1 MLGIILLSLSLSLD
15 SLGAGFTYGM
25 KNIRIPILS
34 GILFF
39 LTSVICSLSATTLG
53 HLLSN
58 ILPCHIGNLL
68 SSLILLGLGLS
79 MLISSIRE
87 SYSESSPKRK
97 QIHWV
102 WNILG
107 LTITIVRHPAK
118 GDFNA
123 SNTID
128 PLEAMFLGMAL
139 SLDAFGVGV
148 GYGLSAATQA
158 FPFLIAVFHYLFLS
172 LGQVIGKHLRRSVVG
187 LDAIISY
194 LPGILLIV
202 LGLLHSIKVFW

>member
-1 MLGIILLSLSLSLD
+1 VLGIILLSLSLSLD

-25 KNIRIPILS
+25 KNIRIPPLS

-39 LTSVICSLSATTLG
+39 LTSVVCSLLATTLG

-58 ILPCHIGNLL
+58 ILPNHIGNLL

-87 SYSESSPKRK
+87 SCSAPTPKRK

-102 WNILG
+102 WEILG

-118 GDFNA
+118 GDLDA

-128 PLEAMFLGMAL
+128 PSEAIFLGMAL
-139 SLDAFGVGV
+139 SLDSFGVGV
-148 GYGLSAATQA
+148 GYGLSAATQVL
-158 FPFLIAVFHYLFLS
+158 PFLIAASHYLFLS
-172 LGQVIGKHLRRSVVG
+172 LGQVIGKRLRRSVIG
-187 LDAIISY
+187 LDALISY
-194 LPGILLIV
+194 LPGIVLMV